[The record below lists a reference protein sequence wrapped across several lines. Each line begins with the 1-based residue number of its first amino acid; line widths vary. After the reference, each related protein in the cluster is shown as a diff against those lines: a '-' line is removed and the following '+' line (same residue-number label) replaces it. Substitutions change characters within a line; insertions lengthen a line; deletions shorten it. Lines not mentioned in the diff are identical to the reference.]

1 MIHEKP
7 TEEIREL
14 AALFSLGTLPENEAQ
29 RFETHIREGCS
40 VCEAEFRKFKHI
52 VAEIGLA
59 VNEVA
64 APEYIREIILTRIE
78 RKIPSEA
85 VEKPKTEPAEQ
96 VKPAAEEP
104 KIEPTEQIK
113 PAAEA
118 PKIEPTEQV
127 KPKKSAKREPPPT
140 LRPILTQTS
149 MGRPSFFPWIL
160 AAILAV
166 ITTLTFLA
174 YRSQQ
179 SANIQLK
186 DEIASVRSDLEDF
199 QILLDIQKGRQGES
213 DQIISTV
220 SKPETRILHL
230 SGLSPAPSSSGAIL
244 LDVQLKECLVFGYM
258 PLPTQGKTY
267 QLWYMT
273 PSAKIPSGTFKPGPS
288 GRIYEQFSIP
298 EDITSMTPVI
308 TLEPEGGSKIPTS
321 AYYAIGRNN

>member
-1 MIHEKP
+1 LIHEKP

-14 AALFSLGTLPENEAQ
+14 AALFSLGTLPENEVQ

-85 VEKPKTEPAEQ
+85 VEKPKTESAEQ
-96 VKPAAEEP
+96 VKPAAEE
-104 KIEPTEQIK
+104 
-113 PAAEA
+113 

-244 LDVQLKECLVFGYM
+244 LDVQSKKCLVFGYM

-273 PSAKIPSGTFKPGPS
+273 PSTKIPSGTFKPGPS
-288 GRIYEQFSIP
+288 GRIYEQFPIP

-308 TLEPEGGSKIPTS
+308 TLEPEGGSMIPTS

>member
-64 APEYIREIILTRIE
+64 APEYIRGIILTRIE

-96 VKPAAEEP
+96 VKPAAEE
-104 KIEPTEQIK
+104 
-113 PAAEA
+113 

-166 ITTLTFLA
+166 ITILTFLA

-186 DEIASVRSDLEDF
+186 NEIASVRSDLEDF